1 MYFLL
6 HLARLPL
13 SANQQDSELCGALS
27 TCMYIIHLRNRECQI
42 EFRPGLLRSCHAW
55 LCLWV
60 AARLQQCCSE
70 RWACARFRIQSS
82 LLCSTSS
89 HSLNIS
95 LHGWRAR
102 SRMFASEPC
111 TQGRRHCTQTVL
123 SVKSYLTLISICL
136 TEDLV

>member
-27 TCMYIIHLRNRECQI
+27 TCVYIIHLRNRECQI

-70 RWACARFRIQSS
+70 SAGRVPDLESSPACSA
-82 LLCSTSS
+82 LLAS

-102 SRMFASEPC
+102 SRVFASEPC

-123 SVKSYLTLISICL
+123 SVK
-136 TEDLV
+136 